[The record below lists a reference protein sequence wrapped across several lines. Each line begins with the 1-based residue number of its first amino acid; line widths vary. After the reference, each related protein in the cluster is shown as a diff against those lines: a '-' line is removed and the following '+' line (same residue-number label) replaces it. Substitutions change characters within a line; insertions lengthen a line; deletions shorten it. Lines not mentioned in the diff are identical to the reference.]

1 MPMDAAFT
9 RYSSAS
15 SSPNAARCTAR
26 HGVGSYA
33 EPPTTECDATGKE
46 EGRTPVPS
54 RVRRELDVPP
64 LVRHPGEDEPEADH
78 GSSQS
83 CTSRNSG
90 MLFAHEDGGQ
100 GGGGGRGRRNATS
113 LRRVGSGVNERE
125 ASA

>member
-1 MPMDAAFT
+1 MPMDVAFT

-90 MLFAHEDGGQ
+90 MLSRTRTAARAEAAGVGVE
-100 GGGGGRGRRNATS
+100 NATS